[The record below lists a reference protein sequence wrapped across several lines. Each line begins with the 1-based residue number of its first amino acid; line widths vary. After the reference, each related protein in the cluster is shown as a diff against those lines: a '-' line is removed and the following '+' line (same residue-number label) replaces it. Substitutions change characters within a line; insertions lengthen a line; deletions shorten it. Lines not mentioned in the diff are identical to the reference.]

1 MSSTDSKQYGLIL
14 PKSKQKVVTNVQ
26 ASKLPKPS
34 VFGND
39 SSSNSE
45 DDTSTDWMKK
55 RLQSSGKLSE
65 TSAGHSGGMKKQAK
79 VNNIGP
85 QYTYF
90 KIKLKVHKIFLM
102 ISNQYYHFS

>member
-45 DDTSTDWMKK
+45 DDISTDWMKK

-79 VNNIGP
+79 VNNGP
-85 QYTYF
+85 QYTT
-90 KIKLKVHKIFLM
+90 ILR
-102 ISNQYYHFS
+102 

>member
-90 KIKLKVHKIFLM
+90 NKVKGTYDFLDELKSILLF
-102 ISNQYYHFS
+102 

>member
-90 KIKLKVHKIFLM
+90 FIKLKVHMIFLM
-102 ISNQYYHFS
+102 SSNQYYHFS